1 MESCIAATGRATG
14 WRGNVSLSKGQR
26 HRSMS
31 SPTPWELPV
40 SFHVSPESLSPM
52 KCFSLGSLGLCSLF
66 SENWK
71 YFYPERCFICDLE
84 RGVMLRMLEEGCN
97 CWIVVMGSFPL
108 AILISEGEVWHLFYF
123 PAELCPLC
131 FCGDFLRQ
139 CQHLCESE
147 WDTWE
152 WMSVALTER
161 SDKSHESK
169 MMKLQLLLFD
179 L

>member
-1 MESCIAATGRATG
+1 MRAPSKFSRFSWKPLAHEMLLSG
-14 WRGNVSLSKGQR
+14 ISRSLQS
-26 HRSMS
+26 
-31 SPTPWELPV
+31 
-40 SFHVSPESLSPM
+40 
-52 KCFSLGSLGLCSLF
+52 